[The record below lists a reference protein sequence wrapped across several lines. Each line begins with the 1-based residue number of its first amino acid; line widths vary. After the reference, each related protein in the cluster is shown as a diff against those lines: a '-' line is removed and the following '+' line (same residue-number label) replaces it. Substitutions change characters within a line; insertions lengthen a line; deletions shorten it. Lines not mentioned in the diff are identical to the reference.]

1 MAGTC
6 TRHHGDMRRLLVP
19 SLLLALPLTACATD
33 PVAEDAPA
41 PAGSSSS
48 ASSPAPSASQSVE
61 AGAEVAGSPE
71 PDGRLVS
78 YAEWEADPAAYA
90 DSDVVLYF
98 AASWCHNCQDTDA
111 SLDADGVPAG
121 LTLVKIDYDERTDLR
136 QEYGVTVQHTFVK
149 VDESGARQDIWTGT
163 TTGTE
168 IASRAA

>member
-1 MAGTC
+1 MAGAC

-19 SLLLALPLTACATD
+19 SLLLLALPLTGCATD

-41 PAGSSSS
+41 PAAGSSS
-48 ASSPAPSASQSVE
+48 APAPSASQSVE
-61 AGAEVAGSPE
+61 AGAEVEESPE

-163 TTGTE
+163 TTGAE

>member
-1 MAGTC
+1 MAPAC

-41 PAGSSSS
+41 APAASSS
-48 ASSPAPSASQSVE
+48 SSPAPSASQSVE
-61 AGAEVAGSPE
+61 AGAEVEESPE

-111 SLDADGVPAG
+111 SLDTDGVPAG

-136 QEYGVTVQHTFVK
+136 QEYGGTAQHTVVK

-163 TTGTE
+163 TTGAE

>member
-1 MAGTC
+1 MAGAC

-41 PAGSSSS
+41 PAAGSSS
-48 ASSPAPSASQSVE
+48 APAPSASQSVE
-61 AGAEVAGSPE
+61 AGAEVEESPE

-111 SLDADGVPAG
+111 SL
-121 LTLVKIDYDERTDLR
+121 VKIDYDERTDLR

-163 TTGTE
+163 TTGAE

>member
-1 MAGTC
+1 
-6 TRHHGDMRRLLVP
+6 MRRLLLVP

-33 PVAEDAPA
+33 PVAEEAPA
-41 PAGSSSS
+41 APSSSS
-48 ASSPAPSASQSVE
+48 ASSPEPSASQSVE
-61 AGAEVAGSPE
+61 AGAEVEAAPE

-98 AASWCHNCQDTDA
+98 HATWCHNCQDTDA
-111 SLDADGVPAG
+111 SLAADGVPAG

-149 VDESGARQDIWTGT
+149 VDDAGARQDIWTGT
-163 TTGTE
+163 TTGAE